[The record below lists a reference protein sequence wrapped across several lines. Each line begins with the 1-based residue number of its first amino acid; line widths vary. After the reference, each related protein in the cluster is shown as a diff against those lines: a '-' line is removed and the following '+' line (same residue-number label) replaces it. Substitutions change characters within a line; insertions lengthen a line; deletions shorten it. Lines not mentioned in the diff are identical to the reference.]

1 MQLILIVLMAISLS
15 MDAFSLSI
23 AYGTLGL
30 NKKDNILLSVIV
42 GIYHFI
48 MPFIGLTIGS
58 IILKYIKISP
68 NIIVFIVL
76 LLIGIEMIIES
87 FKEKEEVKQL
97 SSLEM
102 LIFGFAVSVDS
113 FSIGI
118 GLNAVELSPI
128 ICFFIFSF
136 TSLIFTYFG
145 LFIGK
150 KINNIVGKLSTILG
164 GIMLIILGLI
174 YLF

>member
-1 MQLILIVLMAISLS
+1 MQLILVLLIAVSLS

-30 NKKDNILLSVIV
+30 TKKDNISLSIIV
-42 GIYHFI
+42 GIYHFF
-48 MPFIGLTIGS
+48 MPFIGLLIGS
-58 IILKYIKISP
+58 IILSYIKINP
-68 NIIVFIVL
+68 DIIVFIVL

-87 FKEKEEVKQL
+87 FKRKEDVKKL
-97 SSLEM
+97 NFTEM

-113 FSIGI
+113 FSVGI
-118 GLNAVELSPI
+118 GLKAINLSPI
-128 ICFFIFSF
+128 ICFLIFSI
-136 TSLIFTYFG
+136 TSLVFTYLG
-145 LFIGK
+145 LSVGK
-150 KINNIVGKLSTILG
+150 TINNIVGKLSTVLG